1 MRDLTRS
8 FRPKDWES
16 IIGQEALVKTL
27 KNEIKTNTVGHA
39 YLFCG
44 PRGTGKTTTGRVFAS
59 YLDAQVIELD
69 GASNNGVDSIRSLRD
84 DVLYLPA
91 DGKKYKVYIIDEVHM
106 LTSGA
111 FNAFLKTLEEPPQHV
126 IFILATTDPQKIPT
140 TILSRCQRF
149 DLRRIGIDDIVGRLS
164 FICQSENISLDSENA
179 KEVLE
184 YIARQVDGG
193 MRDAIKLLQ
202 KCTSLDE
209 VVTIQTVV
217 DALGSVNE
225 VHLETMKNA
234 LINKDIKQVIT
245 YFNQLVKDGID
256 IKIFLADLVEYIKD
270 GMTTNIC
277 EGNYSISSSI
287 TIADTLL
294 DVLASLR
301 NSTQIKTVVEIALI
315 KLCVKAVNEPKVVN
329 VTNVVNVEEKTA
341 PTKKEIEEVLQSIPA
356 DPDLLKQVMDKLTL
370 IEKRMT
376 VNEMNLD
383 AIKFKR

>member
-315 KLCVKAVNEPKVVN
+315 KLCVKEVNEPKVVN